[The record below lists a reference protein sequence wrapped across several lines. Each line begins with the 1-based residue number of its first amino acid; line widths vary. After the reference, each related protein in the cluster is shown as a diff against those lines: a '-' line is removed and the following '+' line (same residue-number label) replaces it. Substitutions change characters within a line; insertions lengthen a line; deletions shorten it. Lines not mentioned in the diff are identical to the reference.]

1 MADSTMAPE
10 TAPASPEIGKTVELE
25 GFRINFH
32 DEGCG
37 PPVLL
42 IHGSGPGVSAWAN
55 WRLILPR
62 LSQTHRVIAPDMAG
76 FGYTVAP
83 ANAKYDIDLW
93 VGELLA
99 LLDHLGLPKVSVIGN
114 SFGGAIALH
123 LATRHPERVD
133 RIILM
138 GSVGVEFDITPGLE
152 KVWGYEPSLE
162 AMRELIGIFAYDH
175 SLATQDL
182 TGMRYRA
189 SVRDDVH
196 ERFSALFPAPRQR
209 WIGRLAV
216 DEDKLRA
223 LPNKVLLIHGRDDR
237 VIPLLTSQKLASL
250 IPNSE
255 LLVIDQCGHWVQI
268 EHPETFIKAVGDF
281 LAD

>member
-1 MADSTMAPE
+1 MIDAKMEPAAPS
-10 TAPASPEIGKTVELE
+10 ASPEIGKTARLD
-25 GFRINFH
+25 GFHINFH
-32 DEGCG
+32 DQGSG

-55 WRLILPR
+55 WRLVLPR
-62 LSQTHRVIAPDMAG
+62 LSQICRVIAPDMAG
-76 FGYTVAP
+76 FGHTEAP
-83 ANAKYDIDLW
+83 AGAAYDIDLW
-93 VGELLA
+93 IGELLA
-99 LLDHLGLPKVSVIGN
+99 LLDHLGLAKVSVVGN

-152 KVWGYEPSLE
+152 KVWGYEPSPE
-162 AMRELIGIFAYDH
+162 AMRELIGIFAYDQ

-182 TGMRYRA
+182 AEMRYRA

-209 WIGRLAV
+209 WIGFLAV
-216 DEDKLRA
+216 DEDKLSA
-223 LPNKVLLIHGRDDR
+223 LPNEVLLIHGRDDR
-237 VIPLLTSQKLASL
+237 VIPLSTSQKLANL
-250 IPNSE
+250 IPNSQ
-255 LLVIDQCGHWVQI
+255 LLVINQCGHWVQI
-268 EHPETFIKAVGDF
+268 EHPETFTKAVVDF
-281 LAD
+281 LTD